1 MTGLP
6 LNIDLQQILLHLF
19 NFTILFGALY
29 ILLYKP
35 VRDFMAKRNAYYA
48 DLDSR
53 TEDALKAAETSRD
66 AYDEKV
72 RSFDEEARTERSKMN
87 REVAEQRERQLNQA
101 RTDAEKIISDARA
114 EAEREKA
121 EIIASAQ
128 KEITEMVT
136 GAMEKLTLE
145 QSASDA
151 FDQFLDAAEADQH
164 IRRDRTE

>member
-6 LNIDLQQILLHLF
+6 LNIDWQQILLHLF

-35 VRDFMAKRNAYYA
+35 VKDFISRRTAYYA
-48 DLDSR
+48 EMDSKA
-53 TEDALKAAETSRD
+53 EDALKEAESSRD
-66 AYDEKV
+66 AYDEKIKAFDDEV
-72 RSFDEEARTERSKMN
+72 RAERAKVGQEMAAL
-87 REVAEQRERQLNQA
+87 RDKELAQA
-101 RTDAEKIISDARA
+101 KADAEKIVSDART
-114 EAEREKA
+114 EANREKE

-151 FDQFLDAAEADQH
+151 FDQFLDAAEGK
-164 IRRDRTE
+164 E

>member
-1 MTGLP
+1 MTGIP
-6 LNIDLQQILLHLF
+6 LNIDWQQILLHLF

-35 VRDFMAKRNAYYA
+35 VRDFMAKREGYYA
-48 DLDSR
+48 DMDSR
-53 TEDALKAAETSRD
+53 AETALKEAESSRD

-72 RSFDEEARTERSKMN
+72 RAFDDEVRAERTKVGKELADLRD
-87 REVAEQRERQLNQA
+87 RELAQA
-101 RTDAEKIISDARA
+101 KTDAEKIVSDART
-114 EAEREKA
+114 EANREKE

-151 FDQFLDAAEADQH
+151 FDQFLDAAESK
-164 IRRDRTE
+164 E

>member
-6 LNIDLQQILLHLF
+6 LNIDWQQILLHLF

-35 VRDFMAKRNAYYA
+35 VKDFISRRTAYYA
-48 DLDSR
+48 EMDSKA
-53 TEDALKAAETSRD
+53 EDALKEAESSRD
-66 AYDEKV
+66 AYDEKIKAFDDEV
-72 RSFDEEARTERSKMN
+72 RAERAKVGQEMAALRDKELAQAKAAAEKIVSDARTEAN
-87 REVAEQRERQLNQA
+87 REKE
-101 RTDAEKIISDARA
+101 
-114 EAEREKA
+114 

-128 KEITEMVT
+128 KDITDMVT

-151 FDQFLDAAEADQH
+151 FDQFLDAAES
-164 IRRDRTE
+164 

>member
-6 LNIDLQQILLHLF
+6 LNIDWQQILLHLF

-35 VRDFMAKRNAYYA
+35 VRDFMAKRTTYYA
-48 DLDSR
+48 DMDTR
-53 TEDALKAAETSRD
+53 AVDALKAAEDSKET
-66 AYDEKV
+66 YEEKL
-72 RSFDEEARTERSKMN
+72 RGFDEEVRAERTRAGK
-87 REVAEQRERQLNQA
+87 EVAEMRERELAQA
-101 RTDAEKIISDARA
+101 KTDAEKIVSDARA
-114 EAEREKA
+114 EANREKE

-151 FDQFLDAAEADQH
+151 FDQFLDAAES
-164 IRRDRTE
+164 